1 MADQSKQ
8 VLFELLN
15 KKHSLVQQLL
25 VESQRFLLEQN
36 SLLQDHILYSRSK
49 LIDQL
54 QTTDNSISR
63 WEKEAGKIAKEVEN
77 HLHEDIFRLFERIAE
92 NDENSLSLLE
102 TEQQK
107 LLQERKNLGK
117 GNRVSGY
124 LKHKRNF
131 NSIGAFL

>member
-1 MADQSKQ
+1 MTDQSNL
-8 VLFELLN
+8 VLIELLN
-15 KKHSLVQQLL
+15 KKRNLVRQLL

-54 QTTDNSISR
+54 QTTDHSISR
-63 WEKEAGKIAKEVEN
+63 WEKEVGKIAKEVEN
-77 HLHEDIFRLFERIAE
+77 RLHEDIFRLFELIAE
-92 NDENSLSLLE
+92 NDENSLRLLE
-102 TEQQK
+102 AEQQK
-107 LLQERKNLGK
+107 LLQERKNLSK

-131 NSIGAFL
+131 TSIGAFL